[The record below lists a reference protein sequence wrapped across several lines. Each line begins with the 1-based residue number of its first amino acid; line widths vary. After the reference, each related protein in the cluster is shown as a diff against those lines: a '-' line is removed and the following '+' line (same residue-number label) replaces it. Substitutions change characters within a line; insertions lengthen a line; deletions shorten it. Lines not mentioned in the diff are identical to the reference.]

1 MKKFINYLVGLLV
14 ILFIFTS
21 CSSSKKSH
29 DGYSSPSENATP
41 QAYNFDKKESSIS
54 MEKAKKDS
62 SLSTELVD
70 RKNIQNAT
78 IEIQTLDF
86 DGSTTDLSNK
96 VKSFGGYI
104 ESSNISG
111 KRIDNE
117 PSAENRFA
125 EISIRIPV
133 EKFDEFIKDLRN
145 LGNITNQSI
154 NIKDITHEYFDTEA
168 RVKSLKI
175 QQERLLELLK
185 KSGEL
190 KDMLEIEKELERVG
204 YEIETLTGTLKKWNN
219 LIEYSTLNIN
229 LYEVQKY
236 KKVATLSLKDKAYYG
251 FISSLEN
258 VGYLIKLFII
268 FIISSIPYL
277 ITILPFIL
285 IFRYFNKNKNFSFK
299 NLFKR
304 NKKDI

>member
-1 MKKFINYLVGLLV
+1 MKKSIKYLVGLLV

-21 CSSSKKSH
+21 CGSSKKSH
-29 DGYSSPSENATP
+29 DEYSSSVKNAETEI
-41 QAYNFDKKESSIS
+41 YNLKDNDSSIS
-54 MEKAKKDS
+54 TENTKKDS
-62 SLSTELVD
+62 SPAAEIAD
-70 RKNIQNAT
+70 RKIIQNAN
-78 IEIQTLDF
+78 IEIQTLNF
-86 DGSTTDLSNK
+86 DNSTLELSKK
-96 VKSFGGYI
+96 VESFGGYI
-104 ESSNISG
+104 ENSNITG
-111 KRIDNE
+111 KRIDND
-117 PSAENRFA
+117 PSIENRFA
-125 EISIRIPV
+125 EVSIRIPV
-133 EKFDEFIKDLRN
+133 KKFNEFIKDLQN
-145 LGNITNQSI
+145 LGNITNQHI
-154 NIKDITHEYFDTEA
+154 NTTDITSQYFDTEA
-168 RVKSLKI
+168 RLKSLKI

-190 KDMLEIEKELERVG
+190 KDMLEIERELERVG

-236 KKVATLSLKDKAYYG
+236 KKANPLSLKDKAYYG
-251 FISSLEN
+251 FISSVEN
-258 VGYLIKLFII
+258 VVYLVKLLII

-285 IFRYFNKNKNFSFK
+285 IFKYFSKNKKLNLK